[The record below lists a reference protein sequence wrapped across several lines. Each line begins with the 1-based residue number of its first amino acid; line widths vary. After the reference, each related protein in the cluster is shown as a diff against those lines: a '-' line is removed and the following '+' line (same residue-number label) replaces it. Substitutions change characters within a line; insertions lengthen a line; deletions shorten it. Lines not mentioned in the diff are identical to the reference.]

1 MKSKTKKR
9 LIAFML
15 CMVLVLSSTI
25 SAFADD
31 LDTQAQDQTT
41 TMADEPVAT
50 SMDDSTNEQ
59 QPVAEAE
66 ENQEQAVETQ
76 EEQQTEE
83 NVSEEPTTEDS
94 SAVAE
99 QEAIEKESDVSI
111 QTTVNGTTITMS
123 GPHSSFPEGTTYEI
137 SASELNED
145 ETKDVE
151 IALKKKEDENDIK
164 IATYKA
170 YDIKLL
176 VDGVESQPTGD
187 VNVKFEGGEVTENIT
202 DSEKVDVYHV
212 DEHNQVANT
221 VTETATTETVTM
233 TTNHFSAYVIT
244 TTTDA
249 GVKITV
255 QHYLQNPKKQ
265 LYRDST
271 VHLAKGQEIK
281 DLSSLMNYKA
291 EKVVK
296 INTNGSEGDE
306 LKGNEVIT
314 EKQTYRV
321 YYSATTGNSD
331 ESVQMFDYQVKGDNN
346 VSINDANNYSSSS
359 SDTTRFASGLANNQ
373 YSGNGYNTTINV
385 NGSTVYINTWD
396 QKSGSDKKVNQLNGK
411 AFGDGNAATGII
423 KGVNF
428 NTGALIMG
436 KNSSNEQM
444 YEPGFFTNDPKP
456 GKQILSGYKLNFN
469 RNGDTYTLTGV
480 NKPDGSSALSG
491 SGYNSNNGS
500 NFFPLDSIRDL
511 YKDNANDPPG
521 HNCFFGMRYDIEF
534 TIGDYL
540 GDLNYS
546 FTGDDDLWV
555 ILDAQK
561 DGGQVVIDL
570 GGIHSAL
577 SKEVDLWKILLKKD
591 NYENCTEQ
599 EKQKAKQ
606 EYKDK
611 DEKHTL
617 TILYMERGAYESNCK
632 MNFTLPNSRIVTP
645 STIPTADLNLKKVNT
660 SGKGIA
666 NTTFKLVNDAN
677 SSDFKTATSDT
688 AGNITFTELR
698 EGTYTLSE
706 ESVPEPYV
714 KETSTWKVKVMKS
727 EGTALTAVLYDTTGE
742 TAKEKNAADNTYHI
756 VNSTQEEVVSGSAE
770 SDKTVSVKD
779 YNART
784 YQIDLTA
791 SSKAT
796 QAVTTTTP
804 YDIVMVLDTSGS
816 MADDLYN
823 YTEYTGTLTPVNSF
837 WQSNENR
844 YFVKTD
850 DKIYQSLNYYDYRG
864 DSYWYYKDANS
875 NTVKVA
881 QGGST
886 KIYTRT
892 SDGTKMTA
900 LKNAAKAFVSNVNE
914 KNPDSRISIVYFSGS
929 ASIKK
934 TNESNKKYLL
944 RVGDS
949 KTTIDSWID
958 SLRADGATNTAD
970 GFSQAKDVFSSNGKW
985 ANVTQTNGRKKMVV
999 FLTDGVPTTY
1009 SDYDNTVASNA
1020 VTYASDIKRDY
1031 KADIYSLGIFDAANS
1046 SGNLSGASIA
1056 TINKFMTD
1064 VASDSSKYMTADSV
1078 DSLYHIFNSITDNM
1092 PVSITATITDVI
1104 DSRFKLTTGEKDRLK
1119 DRGATVT
1126 ESDDGITTV
1135 TWTNTT
1141 VNSKT
1146 GNTPGWH
1153 ETIEIKAKDDF
1164 IGGNMIP
1171 TNGSASG
1178 ITVGDNT
1185 KYFPQ
1190 PSVNVKL
1197 LTPSIGD
1204 KEITYYKGDTIESS
1218 KFSGELLGTYKMT
1231 ELDGK
1236 TTVTKGIPQLTKE
1249 QLTKLKNGE
1258 TVEIPYS
1265 YTNSNTDIE
1274 GTFVY
1279 EYRNKK
1285 YEAEGTKVNPLKDHP
1300 ATTVGKDVEE
1310 YELTV
1315 TFVPKTVVER
1325 KELLKDT
1332 AVLEPNANA
1341 NISGTFV
1348 TNASVTGTYKVHV
1361 LTLWAI
1367 VKQSTSTG
1375 SDGKH
1380 PMLSGAKFEL
1390 VKDSKVCYTGESKSD
1405 GFVEWYKDG
1414 KRVSLSEIEK
1424 TTYTL
1429 RETSAPAGYAKSKVQ
1444 WTIAITDTT
1453 VTITGANGNTLNP
1466 TQLENPTTGK
1476 TYDAYTYE
1484 NTPVYALPS
1493 TGGTGIYLYMIGGML
1508 LMFAAVWILYKNK
1521 CKEVLEK

>member
-1 MKSKTKKR
+1 MKSNTKKR

-15 CMVLVLSSTI
+15 CMVLVLSSSTI
-25 SAFADD
+25 SAFADEPQNTD
-31 LDTQAQDQTT
+31 SQSQAEVVTEPA
-41 TMADEPVAT
+41 ADEAT
-50 SMDDSTNEQ
+50 GDEATEDEAAVNSSEQ
-59 QPVAEAE
+59 QL
-66 ENQEQAVETQ
+66 Q
-76 EEQQTEE
+76 EEQQPETESTPE
-83 NVSEEPTTEDS
+83 GNLEDD
-94 SAVAE
+94 
-99 QEAIEKESDVSI
+99 ISI
-111 QTTVNGTTITMS
+111 QTTINGTTITMS
-123 GPHSSFPEGTTYEI
+123 GPYSSFPEGSNYEI
-137 SASELNED
+137 LASELNEE
-145 ETKDVE
+145 ETKNVE
-151 IALKKKEDENDIK
+151 VALKKKEDEINTK

-176 VDGVESQPTGD
+176 VDGIESQPTGN
-187 VNVKFEGGEVTENIT
+187 VNVKFEGGEVQENLETAENI
-202 DSEKVDVYHV
+202 EVYHV
-212 DEHNQVANT
+212 DETTQIANDI
-221 VTETATTETVTM
+221 EKTAVDDTVTM
-233 TTNHFSAYVIT
+233 TTNHFSTYVIT
-244 TTTDA
+244 TTQPD
-249 GVKITV
+249 GVDITV
-255 QHYLQNPKKQ
+255 QHYIKYTDSNNHLVEKA
-265 LYRDST
+265 LYRDSKI
-271 VHLAKGQEIK
+271 HLNKNQVIT
-281 DLSSLMNYKA
+281 DLSSLQNY
-291 EKVVK
+291 
-296 INTNGSEGDE
+296 TSQ
-306 LKGNEVIT
+306 EVIKI
-314 EKQTYRV
+314 EADGSKGEQISNNQVIIADQTYRV
-321 YYSATTGNSD
+321 YYTPTTATSN
-331 ESVQMFDYQVKGDNN
+331 EAVQMFDYQVKGENN
-346 VSINDANNYSSSS
+346 TSINAEKNYDPRSTK
-359 SDTTRFASGLANNQ
+359 TTRFASGLANNQ
-373 YSGNGYNTTINV
+373 YSENGYDTTIEIN
-385 NGSTVYINTWD
+385 NQNFHINTWD
-396 QKSGSDKKVNQLNGK
+396 TNSENTRVNQYNNT
-411 AFGDGNAATGII
+411 AFDFSNAMTGIV

-428 NTGALIMG
+428 KTGELKMG
-436 KNSSNEQM
+436 LNSAGEQL
-444 YEPGFFTNDPKP
+444 YEPGFFTTNEKS
-456 GKQILSGYKLNFN
+456 GKHVLDGYKLNFS
-469 RNGDTYTLTGV
+469 RTGDTYTLTGV

-491 SGYNSNNGS
+491 SGYNSNDGS

-511 YKDNANDPPG
+511 YKDAANNPPG

-546 FTGDDDLWV
+546 FTGDDDLWA
-555 ILDAQK
+555 ILDAK
-561 DGGQVVIDL
+561 EDGGQVVIDL

-591 NYENCTEQ
+591 NDENCTET
-599 EKQKAKQ
+599 EKR

-611 DEKHTL
+611 DKKHTL

-645 STIPTADLNLKKVNT
+645 STIPTADLTLKKVNT
-660 SGKGIA
+660 SDKGIE
-666 NTTFKLVNDAN
+666 NTTFKLVNDE
-677 SSDFKTATSDT
+677 DPEDMKTAASNTD
-688 AGNITFTELR
+688 GNITFEELR

-706 ESVPEPYV
+706 ESVPKPYV
-714 KETSTWKVKVMKS
+714 KETSTWKVKVTKS
-727 EGTALTAVLYDTTGE
+727 KGTALTAVLYDTTGE
-742 TAKEKNAADNTYHI
+742 TAKEKSDDGTYHI
-756 VNSTQEEVVSGSAE
+756 VNNTQEEVVSGSAE

-779 YNART
+779 YKART

-816 MADDLYN
+816 MGYDLN
-823 YTEYTGTLTPVNSF
+823 KYTEYKGTLTPEYDYYYVY
-837 WQSNENR
+837 ENK

-850 DKIYQSLNYYDYRG
+850 DKIYQSLNYSRRG
-864 DSYWYYKDANS
+864 KYWYYEDANS
-875 NTVKVA
+875 KTVKVT
-881 QGGST
+881 QGAST

-892 SDGTKMTA
+892 SDGTKMAA
-900 LKNAAKAFVSNVNE
+900 LQNAAKAFVSNVE
-914 KNPDSRISIVYFSGS
+914 QKNPDSRISIVSFSGS

-934 TNESNKKYLL
+934 TNGSNEKYLL

-949 KTTIDSWID
+949 RATIDSWID
-958 SLRADGATNTAD
+958 ALSATGATNTAD
-970 GFSQAKDVFSSNGKW
+970 GFKEAKTVFSSSGKW
-985 ANVTQTNGRKKMVV
+985 ADVNQTDGRNKMVV
-999 FLTDGVPTTY
+999 FLTDGVPTEH
-1009 SDYDNTVASNA
+1009 SSYDDDVADKA
-1020 VTYASDIKRDY
+1020 VQYASDIKRDY
-1031 KADIYSLGIFDAANS
+1031 EADIYSLGIFDAAGSN
-1046 SGNLSGASIA
+1046 GKLSGASIA
-1056 TINKFMTD
+1056 TINTFMTD

-1104 DSRFKLTTGEKDRLK
+1104 DSRFELTDKQKSTFANRNDVQ
-1119 DRGATVT
+1119 VT
-1126 ESDDGITTV
+1126 YENGTTTV

-1231 ELDGK
+1231 ELDK
-1236 TTVTKGIPQLTKE
+1236 TTTVEKGIPKLTKE

-1279 EYRNKK
+1279 EYKNTK
-1285 YEAEGTKVNPLKDHP
+1285 YQAEDTTVNPLENHF
-1300 ATTVGKDVEE
+1300 ATEVGKDVEE
-1310 YELTV
+1310 YKLIV
-1315 TFVPKTVVER
+1315 TFVPKIAAER
-1325 KELLKDT
+1325 KDSLKDT
-1332 AVLEPNANA
+1332 AVLEPNVDE
-1341 NISGTFV
+1341 NISGTVV

-1361 LTLWAI
+1361 LALWAI
-1367 VKQSTSTG
+1367 VKQSTSIG

-1390 VKDSKVCYTGESKSD
+1390 VKDSKVCYTGESNSD
-1405 GFVEWYKDG
+1405 GFVEWYKNG
-1414 KRVSLSEIEK
+1414 TKVSLSEIEK
-1424 TTYTL
+1424 ATYTL

-1453 VTITGANGNTLNP
+1453 VTITGANGTPLTP
-1466 TQLENPTTGK
+1466 TQLKNSTTGK

>member
-1 MKSKTKKR
+1 MKSNTKKR

-15 CMVLVLSSTI
+15 CMVLVLSSAT
-25 SAFADD
+25 SAFADEPQNTD
-31 LDTQAQDQTT
+31 SQSQTEAVT
-41 TMADEPVAT
+41 EPAADEAT
-50 SMDDSTNEQ
+50 GDEAAVNSSEQ
-59 QPVAEAE
+59 Q
-66 ENQEQAVETQ
+66 QQQ
-76 EEQQTEE
+76 EEQQPETESAPE
-83 NVSEEPTTEDS
+83 GNLEDD
-94 SAVAE
+94 
-99 QEAIEKESDVSI
+99 ISI
-111 QTTVNGTTITMS
+111 QTTINGTTITMS
-123 GPHSSFPEGTTYEI
+123 GPYSSFPEGSNYEI
-137 SASELNED
+137 LASELNEE
-145 ETKDVE
+145 ETKNVE
-151 IALKKKEDENDIK
+151 VALKKKEDEINTK

-176 VDGVESQPTGD
+176 VDGIESQPTGN
-187 VNVKFEGGEVTENIT
+187 VNVKFEGGEVQENLETAENI
-202 DSEKVDVYHV
+202 EVYHV
-212 DEHNQVANT
+212 DETTQIANDI
-221 VTETATTETVTM
+221 EKTAVDDTVTM
-233 TTNHFSAYVIT
+233 TTNHFSTYVIT
-244 TTTDA
+244 TTKPD
-249 GVKITV
+249 GVDITV
-255 QHYLQNPKKQ
+255 QHYIKYTDSNNQPAEKA
-265 LYRDST
+265 LYRDSKI
-271 VHLAKGQEIK
+271 HLNENQVIT
-281 DLSSLMNYKA
+281 DLSSLQNY
-291 EKVVK
+291 
-296 INTNGSEGDE
+296 TSQ
-306 LKGNEVIT
+306 EVIKIDADGSKGEQISNNQVIT
-314 EKQTYRV
+314 ADQTYRV
-321 YYSATTGNSD
+321 YYTPTTATSNED
-331 ESVQMFDYQVKGDNN
+331 VQMFDYQVKGENN
-346 VSINDANNYSSSS
+346 TSINAEKNYDQRSTK
-359 SDTTRFASGLANNQ
+359 TTRFASGLANKQ
-373 YSGNGYNTTINV
+373 HSGNGYDTTIKINDQ
-385 NGSTVYINTWD
+385 NIYINTWD
-396 QKSGSDKKVNQLNGK
+396 TNSENTRVNQYNNT
-411 AFGDGNAATGII
+411 AFGFSNAMTGIV
-423 KGVNF
+423 KGVDF
-428 NTGALIMG
+428 NTGELKMG
-436 KNSSNEQM
+436 VNSDGKQL
-444 YEPGFFTNDPKP
+444 YEPGFFTKDEKI
-456 GKQILSGYKLNFN
+456 GKQVLANYKLNFS
-469 RNGDTYTLTGV
+469 RTGDTYTLTGV
-480 NKPDGSSALSG
+480 NKPNGEPAL
-491 SGYNSNNGS
+491 SGYNSNEGS
-500 NFFPLDSIRDL
+500 DFFPLDSILSSHQDE
-511 YKDNANDPPG
+511 ANDPG
-521 HNCFFGMRYDIEF
+521 NHNCFFGMRYDIEF

-546 FTGDDDLWV
+546 FTSDDDLWA
-555 ILDAQK
+555 ILDAK
-561 DGGQVVIDL
+561 EDGGQVVIDL

-577 SKEVDLWKILLKKD
+577 DKKVDLWEILLNKKGYD
-591 NYENCTEQ
+591 KEDKLKYTNRDENR
-599 EKQKAKQ
+599 
-606 EYKDK
+606 DK
-611 DEKHTL
+611 KHTL

-645 STIPTADLNLKKVNT
+645 STIPTADLTLKKVNT
-660 SGKGIA
+660 SDKGIE
-666 NTTFKLVNDAN
+666 NTTFKLVNDTDE
-677 SSDFKTATSDT
+677 SDVKTATSNA
-688 AGNITFTELR
+688 AGDITFTELR
-698 EGTYTLSE
+698 EGNYTLSE

-714 KETSTWKVKVMKS
+714 KETSTWKVKVTKS
-727 EGTALTAVLYDTTGE
+727 EGTTLTAVLYDTTGE
-742 TAKEKNAADNTYHI
+742 TAKEKNADGTYHI
-756 VNSTQEEVVSGSAE
+756 VNSTQEEVVLGSAE
-770 SDKTVSVKD
+770 SNKTVAVQNYKT
-779 YNART
+779 RT

-816 MADDLYN
+816 MSNTFYK
-823 YTEYTGTLTPVNSF
+823 YTEYTGNLNS
-837 WQSNENR
+837 R
-844 YFVKTD
+844 GDYYIKTD
-850 DKIYQSLNYYDYRG
+850 DKIYQKIKYSDG
-864 DSYWYYKDANS
+864 EWWEESYWYYK
-875 NTVKVA
+875 NTDETEVRVT
-881 QGGST
+881 QET
-886 KIYTRT
+886 NTIYTRSKDST
-892 SDGTKMTA
+892 TNNKNAA
-900 LKNAAKAFVSNVNE
+900 LKAAAKAFVENVNT
-914 KNPDSRISIVYFSGS
+914 KNPDSRIGIVTFADESTINNSGD
-929 ASIKK
+929 K
-934 TNESNKKYLL
+934 TML

-949 KTTIDSWID
+949 KATIDNWID
-958 SLRADGATNTAD
+958 NLGANGATNTAA
-970 GFSQAKDVFSSNGKW
+970 GFKSAKEIFDNSSNW
-985 ANVTQTNGRKKMVV
+985 AGVHQNQNRKKLIV

-1009 SDYDNTVASNA
+1009 SDFNENVATSTVTTATTLKGASYNA
-1020 VTYASDIKRDY
+1020 E
-1031 KADIYSLGIFDAANS
+1031 IYSLGIFDAANYTGS
-1046 SGNLSGASIA
+1046 LGNNANIKKVS
-1056 TINKFMTD
+1056 KFMKD
-1064 VASDSSKYMTADSV
+1064 VASDDSKYMTADSV
-1078 DSLYHIFNSITDNM
+1078 QGLYDIFNSITDNM
-1092 PVSITATITDVI
+1092 PTSVTATITDVI
-1104 DSRFKLTTGEKDRLK
+1104 DSRFELTDKQKSTFANRNDVQ
-1119 DRGATVT
+1119 VT
-1126 ESDDGITTV
+1126 YNENETTTV

-1300 ATTVGKDVEE
+1300 ATKVGKDVEE

-1341 NISGTFV
+1341 NISGTVV

-1361 LTLWAI
+1361 LALWAI
-1367 VKQSTSTG
+1367 VKQSTSIG

-1390 VKDSKVCYTGESKSD
+1390 VKDSKVCYTGESNSD
-1405 GFVEWYKDG
+1405 GFVEWYKNG
-1414 KRVSLSEIEK
+1414 TKVSLSEIEK
-1424 TTYTL
+1424 ATYTL

-1453 VTITGANGNTLNP
+1453 VTITGANGTTLTP
-1466 TQLENPTTGK
+1466 TQLKNPTTGK

-1484 NTPVYALPS
+1484 NTPVYALPA

>member
-1 MKSKTKKR
+1 MKSNTKKR

-15 CMVLVLSSTI
+15 CMVLVLSSAT
-25 SAFADD
+25 SVF
-31 LDTQAQDQTT
+31 
-41 TMADEPVAT
+41 ADEPQNTDSQSQTEALTEPAADEAT
-50 SMDDSTNEQ
+50 GDEAAVNSSEQ
-59 QPVAEAE
+59 Q
-66 ENQEQAVETQ
+66 QQ
-76 EEQQTEE
+76 EEQQPETESTPE
-83 NVSEEPTTEDS
+83 GNLEDD
-94 SAVAE
+94 
-99 QEAIEKESDVSI
+99 ISI
-111 QTTVNGTTITMS
+111 QTTINGTIITMS
-123 GPHSSFPEGTTYEI
+123 GPYSSFPEGSNYEI
-137 SASELNED
+137 LASELNEE
-145 ETKDVE
+145 ETKNVE
-151 IALKKKEDENDIK
+151 VALKKKEDEINTK

-176 VDGVESQPTGD
+176 VDGIESQPTGN
-187 VNVKFEGGEVTENIT
+187 VNVKFEGGEVQENLETAENI
-202 DSEKVDVYHV
+202 EVYHV
-212 DEHNQVANT
+212 DETTQIANDI
-221 VTETATTETVTM
+221 EKTAVDDTVTM
-233 TTNHFSAYVIT
+233 TTNHFSTYVIT
-244 TTTDA
+244 TTQPD
-249 GVKITV
+249 GVDITV
-255 QHYLQNPKKQ
+255 QHYIKYTDSNNHLVEKA
-265 LYRDST
+265 LYRDSKI
-271 VHLAKGQEIK
+271 HLNKNQVIT
-281 DLSSLMNYKA
+281 DLSSLQNY
-291 EKVVK
+291 
-296 INTNGSEGDE
+296 TSQ
-306 LKGNEVIT
+306 EVIKI
-314 EKQTYRV
+314 EADGSKGEQISNDQVIIADQTYRV
-321 YYSATTGNSD
+321 YYTPTTATSN
-331 ESVQMFDYQVKGDNN
+331 EAVQMFDYQVKGENN
-346 VSINDANNYSSSS
+346 TSINAEKNYDPRSTK
-359 SDTTRFASGLANNQ
+359 TTRFASGLANNQ
-373 YSGNGYNTTINV
+373 YSENGYDTTIEIN
-385 NGSTVYINTWD
+385 NQNFHINTWD
-396 QKSGSDKKVNQLNGK
+396 TNSENTRVNQYNNT
-411 AFGDGNAATGII
+411 AFGFSNAMTGIV

-428 NTGALIMG
+428 KTGELKMG
-436 KNSSNEQM
+436 LNSAGEQL
-444 YEPGFFTNDPKP
+444 YEPGFFTTNEKS
-456 GKQILSGYKLNFN
+456 GKHVLDGYKLNFS
-469 RNGDTYTLTGV
+469 RTGDTYTLTGV

-491 SGYNSNNGS
+491 SGYNSNDGS

-511 YKDNANDPPG
+511 YKDAANNPPG

-546 FTGDDDLWV
+546 FTGDDDLWA
-555 ILDAQK
+555 ILDAK
-561 DGGQVVIDL
+561 EDGGQVVIDL

-577 SKEVDLWKILLKKD
+577 DKKVDLWKILLKKD
-591 NYENCTEQ
+591 NDENCTEE
-599 EKQKAKQ
+599 EKRA
-606 EYKDK
+606 YKDK
-611 DEKHTL
+611 DKKHTL

-632 MNFTLPNSRIVTP
+632 MSFTLPNSHIVTP

-660 SGKGIA
+660 SEKGIA

-677 SSDFKTATSDT
+677 SSDVKFATSNS
-688 AGNITFTELR
+688 AGDITFTELR
-698 EGTYTLSE
+698 EGNYTLSE
-706 ESVPEPYV
+706 ESVPDPYV
-714 KETSTWKVKVMKS
+714 RETSTWKVKVTKS
-727 EGTALTAVLYDTTGE
+727 EGTALTAVLYDTTGK
-742 TAKEKNAADNTYHI
+742 TPKDKNADGTYHI
-756 VNSTQEEVVSGSAE
+756 VNSTQEEVVLGSAE

-816 MADDLYN
+816 MAYTLYN
-823 YTEYTGTLTPVNSF
+823 YTEYTGPLTPSR
-837 WQSNENR
+837 WDNENK

-850 DKIYQSLNYYDYRG
+850 DKIYQSLNYQNNYFG
-864 DSYWYYKDANS
+864 DSYWYYEDANS

-881 QGGST
+881 QDGST

-892 SDGTKMTA
+892 SDGTKMAA
-900 LKNAAKAFVSNVNE
+900 LQNAAKAFVSNVE
-914 KNPDSRISIVYFSGS
+914 QKNPDSRISIVSFSGS

-934 TNESNKKYLL
+934 TNGSNGKYLL

-949 KTTIDSWID
+949 EKTIDSWID
-958 SLRADGATNTAD
+958 NLSANGATNTAD
-970 GFSQAKDVFSSNGKW
+970 GFSKAKDVFSSNGKW

-999 FLTDGVPTTY
+999 FLTDGVPTEH
-1009 SDYDNTVASNA
+1009 SSYDDDVADKA
-1020 VTYASDIKRDY
+1020 VQYASDIKREY
-1031 KADIYSLGIFDAANS
+1031 EAAIYSLGIFDAAGSN
-1046 SGNLSGASIA
+1046 GKLSGASIA
-1056 TINKFMTD
+1056 TINTFMTD

-1104 DSRFKLTTGEKDRLK
+1104 DSRFELTDKQKSTFANRNDVQ
-1119 DRGATVT
+1119 VT
-1126 ESDDGITTV
+1126 YNKNGTTTV

-1231 ELDGK
+1231 ELDK
-1236 TTVTKGIPQLTKE
+1236 TTTVEKGIPKLTKE

-1279 EYRNKK
+1279 EYKNTK
-1285 YEAEGTKVNPLKDHP
+1285 YQAEDTTVNPLENHF
-1300 ATTVGKDVEE
+1300 ATEVGKDVEE
-1310 YELTV
+1310 YKLIV
-1315 TFVPKTVVER
+1315 TFVPKIAAER
-1325 KELLKDT
+1325 KDSLKDT
-1332 AVLEPNANA
+1332 AVLEPNVDE
-1341 NISGTFV
+1341 NISGTVV

-1361 LTLWAI
+1361 LALWAI
-1367 VKQSTSTG
+1367 VKQSTSIG

-1390 VKDSKVCYTGESKSD
+1390 VKDSKVCYTGESNSD
-1405 GFVEWYKDG
+1405 GFVEWYKNG
-1414 KRVSLSEIEK
+1414 TKVSLSEIEK
-1424 TTYTL
+1424 ATYTL

-1453 VTITGANGNTLNP
+1453 VTITGANGTPLTP
-1466 TQLENPTTGK
+1466 TQLKNSTTGK

>member
-15 CMVLVLSSTI
+15 CMVLVLSSAI

-50 SMDDSTNEQ
+50 SMDDSTDEQ

-212 DEHNQVANT
+212 DEHNQIANT

-233 TTNHFSAYVIT
+233 TTNHFSTYVIT

-249 GVKITV
+249 GVEITV
-255 QHYLQNPKKQ
+255 QHYLQNPKEQ

-271 VHLAKGQEIK
+271 VHLAKGQKIE

-296 INTNGSEGDE
+296 INTDDSEGDE
-306 LKGNEVIT
+306 LRGNEVIT

-321 YYSATTGNSD
+321 YYSATTGNSN

-373 YSGNGYNTTINV
+373 YSRNGYNTTINV

-396 QKSGSDKKVNQLNGK
+396 QKSGGGEVNHVNGK
-411 AFGDGNAATGII
+411 VFGNGNAATGII

-428 NTGALIMG
+428 DTGALIME
-436 KNSSNEQM
+436 KNSSNQQM
-444 YEPGFFTNDPKP
+444 YEPGFFTTEQKS

-480 NKPDGSSALSG
+480 NKPDGTPALSNYDSNKG
-491 SGYNSNNGS
+491 SD
-500 NFFPLDSIRDL
+500 FFPLDSIRDL
-511 YKDNANDPPG
+511 HKDKANNPDW

-546 FTGDDDLWV
+546 FTGDDDLWA
-555 ILDAQK
+555 ILDAK
-561 DGGQVVIDL
+561 ENGGKVVIDL

-577 SKEVDLWKILLKKD
+577 DKKVDLWEILLNKKGYD
-591 NYENCTEQ
+591 KEDKLKYTNRDENR
-599 EKQKAKQ
+599 
-606 EYKDK
+606 DK
-611 DEKHTL
+611 KHTL

-645 STIPTADLNLKKVNT
+645 STIPTADLTLKKVNT
-660 SGKGIA
+660 SEEGIA
-666 NTTFKLVNDAN
+666 NTTFKLVNDEN
-677 SSDFKTATSDT
+677 SEDMKTATSNTD
-688 AGNITFTELR
+688 GNITFEELR

-706 ESVPEPYV
+706 ESVPKPYV
-714 KETSTWKVKVMKS
+714 RETSTWKVKVTKS
-727 EGTALTAVLYDTTGE
+727 KGTALTAVLYDTTGE
-742 TAKEKNAADNTYHI
+742 TAKEKNADGTYHI
-756 VNSTQEEVVSGSAE
+756 VNSTQEEVVLGSAE
-770 SDKTVSVKD
+770 SNKTVAVKN
-779 YNART
+779 YNTRT

-816 MADDLYN
+816 MSDTFYK
-823 YTEYTGTLTPVNSF
+823 YTEYTGNLNSKE
-837 WQSNENR
+837 S
-844 YFVKTD
+844 YYIKTD
-850 DKIYQSLNYYDYRG
+850 DKIYQKIKYSDG
-864 DSYWYYKDANS
+864 GWWEDSYWYYK
-875 NTVKVA
+875 NTDETEVRVT
-881 QGGST
+881 QET
-886 KIYTRT
+886 NTIYTRAKDST
-892 SDGTKMTA
+892 TNNKNAA
-900 LKNAAKAFVSNVNE
+900 LKAAAKAFVENVNT
-914 KNPDSRISIVYFSGS
+914 KNPDSRIGIVTFASGS
-929 ASIKK
+929 TINNSIGK
-934 TNESNKKYLL
+934 TML

-949 KTTIDSWID
+949 KATIDKWID
-958 SLRADGATNTAD
+958 DLGADGATNTAA
-970 GFSQAKDVFSSNGKW
+970 GFKSAKEIFDNSSNWEGVRQDQ
-985 ANVTQTNGRKKMVV
+985 NRKKLIV

-1009 SDYDNTVASNA
+1009 SDFNETVATSTVNTATTLKGASYNA
-1020 VTYASDIKRDY
+1020 E
-1031 KADIYSLGIFDAANS
+1031 IYSLGIFDATKYTGSLGNNANIKKVS
-1046 SGNLSGASIA
+1046 
-1056 TINKFMTD
+1056 KFMKD
-1064 VASDSSKYMTADSV
+1064 VASDDSKYMTADSV
-1078 DSLYHIFNSITDNM
+1078 QSLYDIFNSITDNM
-1092 PVSITATITDVI
+1092 PTSVTATITDVI
-1104 DSRFKLTTGEKDRLK
+1104 DSRFELTTGEKDRLK
-1119 DRGATVT
+1119 GRGATVA
-1126 ESDDGITTV
+1126 EKDDGTTTV

-1141 VNSKT
+1141 VKSKT

-1153 ETIEIKAKDDF
+1153 ETIEIKAKDNF

-1171 TNGSASG
+1171 TNGPASG

-1190 PSVNVKL
+1190 SSVNVKL

-1236 TTVTKGIPQLTKE
+1236 TTVTKGIPQLPTE
-1249 QLTKLKNGE
+1249 QFAELKNGT
-1258 TVEIPYS
+1258 TVTVPYS

-1279 EYRNKK
+1279 EYKNKK
-1285 YEAEGTKVNPLKDHP
+1285 YEAKGTEVDPLKDHP
-1300 ATTVGKDVEE
+1300 ATQVGKDVEE

-1332 AVLEPNANA
+1332 AVLEPNAEA
-1341 NISGTFV
+1341 NISGTVV

-1361 LTLWAI
+1361 LALWAI

-1390 VKDSKVCYTGESKSD
+1390 VKDSKVCYTGKSNSD

-1414 KRVSLSEIEK
+1414 TKVSLSEIEK
-1424 TTYTL
+1424 ATYTL
-1429 RETSAPAGYAKSKVQ
+1429 RETSAPAGYAKSEVQ
-1444 WTIAITDTT
+1444 WTIQITDTS
-1453 VTITGANGNTLNP
+1453 VTIKDANENNITP
-1466 TQLENPTTGK
+1466 TPLTNTGK

-1521 CKEVLEK
+1521 CKEVLGK